1 MVFKGTLRVVKNVT
15 NGYSD
20 AEAKVRSATSSENVI
35 PSGAQMHELA
45 QMSYDHQDFVDI
57 VSMLDKRLNDK
68 GKYWRHVYKSLVVT
82 EYLLHSGSPKVA
94 QYFRDNIYI
103 IKTLTEFQHID
114 DTGRDVGQDVR
125 LRARELSRLL
135 ADDKSLSEARRRRK
149 QMHDRMAGRQVG
161 EGSEEEQVVKKKPSA
176 PPRKQPSQEE
186 RDVQRALKLSEQEE
200 AERMRQLKEQ
210 GPFSCLITI
219 SRSSS
224 AAVPDALRPFIIS
237 NLIDLTV
244 DESQP
249 WQLQPQFTSVVP
261 QMTMVSSVYD
271 PSAVQAQFTAFDP
284 YAQQAQYEAMLQA
297 EYARQQA
304 EAAQQQQYY
313 ALQMQAAQY
322 QATQFQPLVPQK
334 TAAIPGSNNP
344 FAQAPSPVPTPG
356 PMHAYPS
363 PPPSASA
370 TPALVQG
377 RPPSSAS
384 VSSHASSLPPRTPI
398 SSRADALAAVLSTS
412 TGPGGIDTFGNVGSL
427 RYGSSAFGSA
437 AQQRTGA
444 ASTVF

>member
-1 MVFKGTLRVVKNVT
+1 MVFKGALRVVKNVT

-20 AEAKVRSATSSENVI
+20 AEAKVRTATNSENVI

-45 QMSYDHQDFVDI
+45 QMSYNHEEFVDI

-68 GKYWRHVYKSLVVT
+68 GKYWRHVYKSLVVV

-103 IKTLTEFQHID
+103 IKTLTEFQHTD
-114 DTGRDVGQDVR
+114 DSGRDVGQDVR
-125 LRARELSRLL
+125 VRARELSRLL
-135 ADDKSLSEARRRRK
+135 ADEKSLSETRRRRK
-149 QMHDRMAGRQVG
+149 QMHDRMAGRR
-161 EGSEEEQVVKKKPSA
+161 ETEKKRSVPS
-176 PPRKQPSQEE
+176 RKQPSQEE
-186 RDVQRALKLSEQEE
+186 QDVQRALKLSEQEE
-200 AERMRQLKEQ
+200 AERRRRLREQ
-210 GPFSCLITI
+210 GKDGPLFDDPKAT
-219 SRSSS
+219 
-224 AAVPDALRPFIIS
+224 PS

-249 WQLQPQFTSVVP
+249 WQLQPQFTSIPP
-261 QMTMVSSVYD
+261 QMTMVSV
-271 PSAVQAQFTAFDP
+271 AQFTAFDP

-313 ALQMQAAQY
+313 AHQMQAAQF

-334 TAAIPGSNNP
+334 TAVYGSNNP
-344 FAQAPSPVPTPG
+344 FAQPHPSSSPVPPTSRST
-356 PMHAYPS
+356 HAYS

-370 TPALVQG
+370 TPALVHGHQ

-398 SSRADALAAVLSTS
+398 SARADALAAVLGTS

-427 RYGSSAFGSA
+427 RYGSSAFSSA
-437 AQQRTGA
+437 TQQRTGA
-444 ASTVF
+444 VF

>member
-1 MVFKGTLRVVKNVT
+1 MVLKGALRVVKNVT

-20 AEAKVRSATSSENVI
+20 AEAKVRSATNSENVI

-45 QMSYDHQDFVDI
+45 QMSYNHEDFVDI

-68 GKYWRHVYKSLVVT
+68 GKYWRHVYKSLVVV

-103 IKTLTEFQHID
+103 IKTLTEFQHTD
-114 DTGRDVGQDVR
+114 DSGRDVGQDVR
-125 LRARELSRLL
+125 VRARELSRLL
-135 ADDKSLSEARRRRK
+135 ADDKSLAETRSRRK
-149 QMHDRMAGRQVG
+149 QMHDRMAGRRVG
-161 EGSEEEQVVKKKPSA
+161 ENANEEKQRPV

-186 RDVQRALKLSEQEE
+186 QDIQRALKLSEQEE
-200 AERMRQLKEQ
+200 AERRRRLKEQ
-210 GPFSCLITI
+210 GKD
-219 SRSSS
+219 SSLFDDPK
-224 AAVPDALRPFIIS
+224 AAPS

-249 WQLQPQFTSVVP
+249 WQLQPQFTSIPP

-304 EAAQQQQYY
+304 EAAQQQQQYY
-313 ALQMQAAQY
+313 ALQM

-334 TAAIPGSNNP
+334 TAVYGSNNP
-344 FAQAPSPVPTPG
+344 FAQSPSPVPTPG
-356 PMHAYPS
+356 PTYAYS
-363 PPPSASA
+363 SPPSASA
-370 TPALVQG
+370 TPALVHG
-377 RPPSSAS
+377 YPRPPSSAS

-398 SSRADALAAVLSTS
+398 SARADALAAVLGTS

-427 RYGSSAFGSA
+427 RYGSSALGSA

-444 ASTVF
+444 VF

>member
-1 MVFKGTLRVVKNVT
+1 MVFKGSLRVIKNVT

-20 AEAKVRSATSSENVI
+20 AEAKVRSVTNSESVI

-45 QMSYDHQDFVDI
+45 QMSYNHQDFVDI

-68 GKYWRHVYKSLVVT
+68 GKYWRHVYKSLVVA

-114 DTGRDVGQDVR
+114 DSGRDVGQDVR
-125 LRARELSRLL
+125 IRARELSRLL

-149 QMHDRMAGRQVG
+149 QMHDRMAGRRV
-161 EGSEEEQVVKKKPSA
+161 SESDEEQQEQKPEKKRSA

-200 AERMRQLKEQ
+200 AERLRRLKEQ
-210 GPFSCLITI
+210 GPLFDDPKAT
-219 SRSSS
+219 
-224 AAVPDALRPFIIS
+224 PT

-249 WQLQPQFTSVVP
+249 WQLQPQFTSVAP
-261 QMTMVSSVYD
+261 QFTTVSSVYD

-304 EAAQQQQYY
+304 EAVQQQQYY
-313 ALQMQAAQY
+313 ALQMQASQFQASQY
-322 QATQFQPLVPQK
+322 QPLVPQK
-334 TAAIPGSNNP
+334 TAVHGSNNP

-356 PMHAYPS
+356 STHAYSS

-398 SSRADALAAVLSTS
+398 SSRAEALAAVLSTS
-412 TGPGGIDTFGNVGSL
+412 TGPSGIDTFGNVGAL
-427 RYGSSAFGSA
+427 RYGSTAFGNVA
-437 AQQRTGA
+437 RQRTGA
-444 ASTVF
+444 SSALFS